1 MDKQSLIDSI
11 KFFLK
16 TNVDAKKISNDIKD
30 IISQLSE
37 ALSEDLL
44 SAVDSMLGNNSNDS
58 NKHQRITSGMADNFL
73 GNLADLNHQDFFAR
87 INGFQNRPADYFHIP
102 EQSVYSK
109 DDFTKITPYSGFDS
123 TDPQNARQNNY
134 AWSFADFNGYIYV
147 GTGRN
152 LIFAALKSAM
162 SSFNVPLDYTPTNV
176 DMAAEIWR
184 YKKDGST
191 PWQKVYTSPKDPD
204 TNAAQIIGIRSLV
217 RFDSFGVKPALY
229 AAAYS
234 MSGIRIL
241 KSINGVDWF
250 DIPTGIIQGTSSRS
264 MMVYKDKL
272 YLAVM
277 SDVADL
283 PSLLY
288 SSKDP
293 ELLGW
298 HLETKPGEEGK
309 NPTGIIWS
317 IASFNNHLYLGTSS
331 KDGFMVWR
339 TNSDVPQVNDW
350 KLVIDRGAGDSANAT
365 ALSLVEFKGNLY
377 VGTAYDTFSFISYII
392 PKGAE
397 IIRINRNDEWM
408 IIVGGPALQPTDP
421 QTGKRNHPLSGFL
434 NGFYNPYNLYMWQM
448 KVFNGRMF
456 IGTYDSS
463 ASVEPTYELLLKN
476 KEFMIQTMGAELTDI
491 MILFMR
497 LQVLVL
503 SKIKSQIGFDFY
515 VTDDGINFKRIDTTG
530 FGDPQQYGI
539 RNIFISDDNTMYLG
553 TANPFSGCDVYRLN
567 DDSLLRRFPIDNNDD
582 DRRTPS
588 LRRIMRN
595 DDNETA
601 ATPYTRTPYDYTD
614 DFHSDSHDS
623 SSNTSAHYTSGSNTS
638 NCHTSFSNSSYC
650 KTSRCKSPHCKTSDF
665 STSNC
670 HTQDYHSSHCCRN
683 NRHCHKK

>member
-11 KFFLK
+11 KYFLK
-16 TNVDAKKISNDIKD
+16 INVDTKRISSDMKD
-30 IISQLSE
+30 IICKLSD

-44 SAVDSMLGNNSNDS
+44 SAIDSMLVNNNDGNETE
-58 NKHQRITSGMADNFL
+58 RITSGIANNFL
-73 GNLADLNHQDFFAR
+73 GNQADLNHQDFFAS
-87 INGFQNRPADYFHIP
+87 INGFQKRVTDYFHIP
-102 EQSVYSK
+102 EQSSFSK
-109 DDFTKITPYSGFDS
+109 DDFTRITPYSGFDG

-134 AWSFADFNGYIYV
+134 AWAFADFNGYIYV

-162 SSFNVPLDYTPTNV
+162 STFNVPLDYTPTNL

-204 TNAAQIIGIRSLV
+204 TNMAQVIGIRSLV

-234 MSGIRIL
+234 MTGIRIL

-250 DIPTGIIQGTSSRS
+250 DIPAGITQGTSSRS
-264 MMVYKDKL
+264 MMVYKDRI

-277 SDVADL
+277 SDGADL

-293 ELLGW
+293 ELYGW
-298 HLETKPGEEGK
+298 TLETESGEEGK

-339 TNSDVPQVNDW
+339 TNSDVPKLNDW
-350 KLVIDRGAGDSANAT
+350 KLVIDKGAGDSANAT
-365 ALSLVEFKGNLY
+365 AISLVEFKGNLY
-377 VGTAYDTFSFISYII
+377 VGTAYDTFSFISYIM

-397 IIRINRNDEWM
+397 IIRINKNDEWL
-408 IIVGGPALQPTDP
+408 IIVGGPALNAADP
-421 QTGKRNHPLSGFL
+421 ETGRRNHPLSGFL

-448 KVFNGRMF
+448 KIYNGRMF

-476 KEFMIQTMGAELTDI
+476 NEFMIQTMGAELTEI
-491 MILFMR
+491 MLLFMK
-497 LQVLVL
+497 LQLLVL

-515 VTDDGINFKRIDTTG
+515 VTDDGINFKLIDTTG
-530 FGDPQQYGI
+530 FGSPQQYGI
-539 RNIFISDDNTMYLG
+539 RNIFIDDDNTMYLG
-553 TANPFSGCDVYRLN
+553 TANPFSGCDVYKLN
-567 DDSLLRRFPIDNNDD
+567 DDSLLRRPPINDNDEGG
-582 DRRTPS
+582 RTAYLSVNRTDNVRIHWRTETPDNYTETSESPS
-588 LRRIMRN
+588 AR
-595 DDNETA
+595 A
-601 ATPYTRTPYDYTD
+601 PYDYAGRNLRTIVTD
-614 DFHSDSHDS
+614 IDYQRNSCPHNHMSHRNHACDFSD
-623 SSNTSAHYTSGSNTS
+623 
-638 NCHTSFSNSSYC
+638 CHTDEC
-650 KTSRCKSPHCKTSDF
+650 QTSHP
-665 STSNC
+665 
-670 HTQDYHSSHCCRN
+670 CCDNKRK
-683 NRHCHKK
+683 CHKNN